1 MVIITIVN
9 KPQYVE
15 SDDEDYE
22 NAATKR
28 VNEAINSILNEEEGE
43 ID

>member
-1 MVIITIVN
+1 MD
-9 KPQYVE
+9 E

-28 VNEAINSILNEEEGE
+28 VHEAINSILNEEEAEELGE
-43 ID
+43 V

>member
-1 MVIITIVN
+1 LD
-9 KPQYVE
+9 E

-28 VNEAINSILNEEEGE
+28 VTEAINSILNEEEAEDFGE
-43 ID
+43 VQYVPPEK